1 MRAIQLMV
9 VLLLLMFSSGCSQ
22 YIEQQLL
29 APPTKTGIPLLT
41 AAELKTLGIEQ
52 RQFCLLHLGGCTGY
66 LYAAARRPTANLSQF
81 TSAPTPQG
89 QAYLEFD
96 LSREHVRYQPRG
108 TIVLVHGYGGSKQTM
123 GQLAEYFRFLGF
135 AVIAPD
141 MLGHG
146 ESTAKQPGFG
156 VQDAELFNQLIDSLP
171 RREVPK
177 PLWVGGMSMGATAA
191 LHLAQQR
198 DDVKGAIL
206 FAPMINFADATLAV
220 LEMVRPNTAQVLPE
234 ADVREGVAKAL
245 AAQQLE
251 ASQLD
256 LATQL
261 QQAGIPS
268 LILASD
274 ADAAAPYQTFSSW
287 QQERLE
293 VVRVPERYH
302 MLMAVPDQQMDEAI
316 RAWLEQFD

>member
-1 MRAIQLMV
+1 MRPIHV
-9 VLLLLMFSSGCSQ
+9 IVLLLGVTLISGCSQ
-22 YIEQQLL
+22 YIERQLL
-29 APPTKTGIPLLT
+29 APPTKTGIPVLT
-41 AAELKTLGIEQ
+41 AAELTALDIEQ
-52 RQFCLLHLGGCTGY
+52 RQFCLPHLGGCTGY
-66 LYAAARRPTANLSQF
+66 LYAAAKRPSTDLSQF

-89 QAYLEFD
+89 QTYLEFD
-96 LSREHVRYQPRG
+96 LARDEVPYQARG

-123 GQLAEYFRFLGF
+123 GQLTEYFRMLGF

-146 ESTAKQPGFG
+146 DSSAKQPGFG
-156 VQDAELFNQLIDSLP
+156 VHDAELFSQLIDSLP

-177 PLWVGGMSMGATAA
+177 PIWVGGMSMGATAA

-198 DDVKGAIL
+198 DDVRGAIL

-245 AAQQLE
+245 AAQQLD

-256 LATQL
+256 LATQV
-261 QQAGIPS
+261 QQAGLPS

-274 ADAAAPYQTFSSW
+274 ADAAAPYQTFASW
-287 QQERLE
+287 QQPRLE
-293 VVRVPERYH
+293 VVRIPNRYH
-302 MLMAVPDQQMDEAI
+302 MLMAVPDRQMHEAI
-316 RAWLEQFD
+316 SAWLAQFN